1 MSGKKKFRVWW
12 DQKER
17 IIRNKAWGDF
27 DEQDAQAHAE
37 QIINLINIHPGKVAI
52 LNDMTEAGKASS
64 RARKIFVNL
73 IKNKKLRKHAFVGKK
88 TVPRV
93 VVSFIINFAGV
104 KNARY
109 FSTEN
114 EALKWLKQRR

>member
-12 DQKER
+12 DQKEG

-27 DEQDAQAHAE
+27 DEQDAKVHAA
-37 QIINLINIHPGKVAI
+37 QIINLVNSQPGKVAI
-52 LNDMTEAGKASS
+52 LNDLTEAGKASS

-73 IKNKKLRKHAFVGKK
+73 IKNKKVTKHAFWGKK

-109 FSTEN
+109 FSTKN